1 MLSTTNLQLVN
12 FVKKLLDLI
21 FGFLI
26 VGSVL
31 LILWMVISPLILTQG
46 ETYGS
51 TSVQVMIG
59 AEDEAR
65 FEVTLDSPDEALNSP
80 VYMEETQGTLR
91 IETTNWSHLFISN
104 FAKLLTAFG
113 IAYAVYLLRSVL
125 GAILEGEPFV
135 PENGVRIRRIGY
147 LVLLLSF
154 LYPIIQYIA
163 ANEILNQLPITNPTL
178 SPGSPFKAELI
189 LVSLFIL
196 ILAQVWS
203 YGWELE
209 HERSLTI

>member
-31 LILWMVISPLILTQG
+31 LIPWMVISPLILTQG

-135 PENGVRIRRIGY
+135 PENGVRIRRMGY

-189 LVSLFIL
+189 LVGLFIL